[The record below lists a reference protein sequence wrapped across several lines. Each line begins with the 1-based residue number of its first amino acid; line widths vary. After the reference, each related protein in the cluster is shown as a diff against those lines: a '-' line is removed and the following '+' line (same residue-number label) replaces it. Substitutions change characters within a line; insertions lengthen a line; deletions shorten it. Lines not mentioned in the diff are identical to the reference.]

1 MSHPENCI
9 LSWFKESYKWWKY
22 ISLGVT
28 KTPFKECLVNHMEDL
43 KHPKVA
49 LSYQTETTLKCIKN
63 TNKYFKIMSVKIN
76 FKIIMNDLNLF
87 NKKFELVNACFQQS
101 RLLRKSFKS
110 NQYRERYN
118 VLASCFDIYSSVFHV
133 SICYNTLSVI
143 LTLHTDIIHLFIV
156 VFYFVF
162 ALYNIFQ

>member
-1 MSHPENCI
+1 
-9 LSWFKESYKWWKY
+9 
-22 ISLGVT
+22 
-28 KTPFKECLVNHMEDL
+28 MEDL

-101 RLLRKSFKS
+101 RLL
-110 NQYRERYN
+110 
-118 VLASCFDIYSSVFHV
+118 
-133 SICYNTLSVI
+133 
-143 LTLHTDIIHLFIV
+143 
-156 VFYFVF
+156 
-162 ALYNIFQ
+162 

>member
-28 KTPFKECLVNHMEDL
+28 KTPFKECLVNHMEDF

-63 TNKYFKIMSVKIN
+63 TNKYFKIMSVKIILKLLWMTLIYSIKN
-76 FKIIMNDLNLF
+76 LNWSMLVF
-87 NKKFELVNACFQQS
+87 NKVGYYEK
-101 RLLRKSFKS
+101 
-110 NQYRERYN
+110 
-118 VLASCFDIYSSVFHV
+118 VLKAI
-133 SICYNTLSVI
+133 NTGRD
-143 LTLHTDIIHLFIV
+143 TMYWHLALIFIV
-156 VFYFVF
+156 LYFMCQYVT
-162 ALYNIFQ
+162 IR